1 MIIQI
6 ILIVAILGIAFYF
19 VRTTPSARHLA
30 LRRLLLL
37 FALVGAIVII
47 LAPGWLTAIAHFVGI
62 GRGTDLLLYGL
73 VVVFLLYAATEYK
86 RTVQANRS
94 MTVLARE
101 LALTRARLEDALSVR
116 SEEREHH
123 AAGEGSGALE
133 ASPTTT
139 TAAPKRP

>member
-30 LRRLLLL
+30 LRRLLLSL
-37 FALVGAIVII
+37 ALVCAIVVI

-73 VVVFLLYAATEYK
+73 VVVFLMYAATEYK

-94 MTVLARE
+94 ITAIARE
-101 LALTRARLEDALSVR
+101 LALTRAKLEDALK
-116 SEEREHH
+116 
-123 AAGEGSGALE
+123 
-133 ASPTTT
+133 TTS
-139 TAAPKRP
+139 KKE